1 MLSIEQHFFLIYI
14 KVRQTDSNEYMNTP
28 LPKPSVPQN
37 SQAGGIPPV
46 TGPVVATQPTQ
57 TPPAPQPPQK
67 PQPPQAPRPPQA
79 QQTDRGAS
87 VAPPTAPTV
96 QQPLPPKS
104 LSALSSM
111 NSTQIPKNNVTA
123 IPTDPSTV
131 AAAQK
136 TAAQMPPQ
144 QPATPPQS
152 LSGPGSAPP
161 KIEATTTA
169 DAPKLPPS
177 GSKPKFASVEKP
189 MAKYAIIG
197 AIVLVVL
204 GLVGGIAYMFLG
216 GSSGGSV
223 SIDKDST
230 GTGGGTAN
238 NRQVVSGE
246 QTTIEYWGLWE
257 PTEVMTEVIKEFED
271 KNPGIKVSYNKQ
283 SHLNYR
289 ERLQTAISSGN
300 GPDVFRFHAS
310 WTPMLIGELKP
321 IPNSVMSA
329 AEFKTTYYPVAAKQ
343 LQANGQYV
351 GIPMMYDGLALLY
364 NKEMFNTA
372 SLPVPSTW
380 AGVKEAAVK
389 LVIKGSDGA
398 ISRGGIALG
407 NSTNVDNFSDILG
420 LLMLQNGATLTE
432 TTSQEV
438 ADALSFYT
446 SFQLTDQVWNSELP
460 NSTTAFSREEVAM
473 IIVPSWRI
481 HEVLAQNPDLEFGVT
496 NVPVIE
502 DKLTWGSFWAEGI
515 NAKSKN
521 QEAAAAFLK
530 FVTQKET
537 LEKFYDAAS
546 KVRGFGELYPRMDM
560 AADLAD
566 NEFVAPY
573 LEDAPYSDGWYLSS
587 YTHDNGINDQIIKYY
602 EDGITAMITSGKKAP
617 VVQETIDQ
625 GVSQVLRQYGISGAL
640 AR

>member
-1 MLSIEQHFFLIYI
+1 
-14 KVRQTDSNEYMNTP
+14 MNTP
-28 LPKPSVPQN
+28 LPKPSVPQS
-37 SQAGGIPPV
+37 SQAGGNPV
-46 TGPVVATQPTQ
+46 VSGPVVATQPTQ
-57 TPPAPQPPQK
+57 TPQPPQAPK
-67 PQPPQAPRPPQA
+67 PPQPPQAPQA
-79 QQTDRGAS
+79 PKVVQPA
-87 VAPPTAPTV
+87 APAA
-96 QQPLPPKS
+96 QQPLPAKS

-111 NSTQIPKNNVTA
+111 NSTQIPKNNVTGLQA
-123 IPTDPSTV
+123 DPSAL

-136 TAAQMPPQ
+136 SAAQMPPQ
-144 QPATPPQS
+144 QPTTPPQS

-161 KIEATTTA
+161 KVDPAPP
-169 DAPKLPPS
+169 DAAKPPA
-177 GSKPKFASVEKP
+177 GGAKPKFASVEKP

-204 GLVGGIAYMFLG
+204 GVLGGLAYMFLG

-223 SIDKDST
+223 SIDKGTT

-257 PTEVMTEVIKEFED
+257 PTEVMEEVIAEFED

-310 WTPMLIGELKP
+310 WTPMLLGELKP

-407 NSTNVDNFSDILG
+407 NATNVDNFSDILG

-460 NSTTAFSREEVAM
+460 NSTTAFAREEVAM

-481 HEVLAQNPDLEFGVT
+481 HEVMAQNPDLDFGVT

-530 FVTQKET
+530 FVSQKET

-546 KVRGFGELYPRMDM
+546 KVRAFGELYPRMDM
-560 AADLAD
+560 AEDLAD
-566 NEFVAPY
+566 NELVAPY
-573 LEDAPYSDGWYLSS
+573 LEDAAYSDGWYLSS
-587 YTHDNGINDQIIKYY
+587 NTHDNGINDQIIKYY

-617 VVQETIDQ
+617 TVQETIDL

>member
-1 MLSIEQHFFLIYI
+1 
-14 KVRQTDSNEYMNTP
+14 MNTP
-28 LPKPSVPQN
+28 LPKPSVPQP
-37 SQAGGIPPV
+37 SQAGAPV
-46 TGPVVATQPTQ
+46 AAPGPVVGSAPQPPVAQ
-57 TPPAPQPPQK
+57 PSAPQPPQSPQAPMPPQMPQA
-67 PQPPQAPRPPQA
+67 PQPPVVQPAPA
-79 QQTDRGAS
+79 VAAG
-87 VAPPTAPTV
+87 APPTQQAPQFAA
-96 QQPLPPKS
+96 QQSMPPKS

-111 NSTQIPKNNVTA
+111 NSTQIPKNNLTS

-131 AAAQK
+131 AAAQRQ
-136 TAAQMPPQ
+136 AAQMPPQ
-144 QPATPPQS
+144 P

-161 KIEATTTA
+161 KLAAVAPSAEGSAPAT
-169 DAPKLPPS
+169 PPA
-177 GSKPKFASVEKP
+177 GGAKPKFASVEKP

-197 AIVLVVL
+197 AIVLVVV
-204 GLVGGIAYMFLG
+204 GLIGGLAYMFLG
-216 GSSGGSV
+216 GSGSSGSV
-223 SIDKDST
+223 SISPET
-230 GTGGGTAN
+230 PGGGTAN

-257 PTEVMTEVIKEFED
+257 PTEVMAEVIKEFEA
-271 KNPGIKVSYNKQ
+271 KNPGVKVSYSKQ

-310 WTPMLIGELKP
+310 WTPMLLGELKP
-321 IPNSVMSA
+321 IPNAVMSA

-389 LVIKGSDGA
+389 LVIKGSDGK

-407 NSTNVDNFSDILG
+407 NATNVDHFSDILG
-420 LLMLQNGATLTE
+420 LLMLQNGATLTQS
-432 TTSQEV
+432 TSQEV

-446 SFQLTDQVWNSELP
+446 SFQKTDQVWSSDLP
-460 NSTTAFSREEVAM
+460 NSTTAFAREEVAM

-481 HEVLAQNPDLEFGVT
+481 HEVMAQNPDLDFGVT

-502 DKLTWGSFWAEGI
+502 EKLTWGSFWAEGI
-515 NAKSKN
+515 NSKSKN
-521 QEAAAAFLK
+521 QDAAAAFLK
-530 FVTQKET
+530 FLTQKET

-546 KVRGFGELYPRMDM
+546 KVRAFGELYPRMDM

-566 NEFVAPY
+566 NELIAPY
-573 LEDAPYSDGWYLSS
+573 LEDAAYSDGWYLSS
-587 YTHDNGINDQIIKYY
+587 FTHDNGINDQIIKYY
-602 EDGITAMITSGKKAP
+602 EDGITAMVMEGKAAAA
-617 VVQETIDQ
+617 VQPTIDQ
-625 GVSQVLRQYGISGAL
+625 GVSQVLRQYGVSGAL

>member
-1 MLSIEQHFFLIYI
+1 VL
-14 KVRQTDSNEYMNTP
+14 
-28 LPKPSVPQN
+28 
-37 SQAGGIPPV
+37 A
-46 TGPVVATQPTQ
+46 
-57 TPPAPQPPQK
+57 
-67 PQPPQAPRPPQA
+67 
-79 QQTDRGAS
+79 
-87 VAPPTAPTV
+87 PTA
-96 QQPLPPKS
+96 QALPQKS

-123 IPTDPSTV
+123 IPADPSAL

-144 QPATPPQS
+144 TPASPPKVM
-152 LSGPGSAPP
+152 SGPGSAPP
-161 KIEATTTA
+161 QPGTPA
-169 DAPKLPPS
+169 APGAKPPAA
-177 GSKPKFASVEKP
+177 GAKPKFASVEKP

-197 AIVLVVL
+197 VIVLVVL
-204 GLVGGIAYMFLG
+204 GLIGGIAFMFMR
-216 GSSGGSV
+216 GSSS
-223 SIDKDST
+223 SST
-230 GTGGGTAN
+230 GSTTQKTTDTSGKTTAN
-238 NRQVVSGE
+238 REVVPGE

-257 PTEVMTEVIKEFED
+257 PSEVMNEVIKEFETE
-271 KNPGIKVSYNKQ
+271 NPGVKVSYSKQ

-310 WTPMLIGELKP
+310 WTPILLGELKP

-329 AEFKTTYYPVAAKQ
+329 AEYKTTYYPVAAKQ

-351 GIPMMYDGLALLY
+351 GIPMMYEGLALLY
-364 NKEMFNTA
+364 NKDMFTTA
-372 SLPVPSTW
+372 GLPVPSTW

-389 LVIKGSDGA
+389 LVIKGSDGK

-407 NSTNVDNFSDILG
+407 NAENVDNFSDILG
-420 LLMLQNGATLTE
+420 LLMLQNGATLTD
-432 TTSQEV
+432 TSSQEV

-446 SFQLTDQVWNSELP
+446 SFQTTDNVWSSELP
-460 NSTTAFSREEVAM
+460 DSTAAFGREEVAM

-481 HEVLAQNPDLEFGVT
+481 HELLAQNPDLDFGVT

-502 DKLTWGSFWAEGI
+502 DQLTWGSFWAEGI

-521 QEAAAAFLK
+521 QDAAAAFLK
-530 FVTQKET
+530 YISKKET

-560 AADLAD
+560 SADLAD
-566 NEFVAPY
+566 NELIAPY
-573 LEDAPYSDGWYLSS
+573 LEDAPFADGWYLSS
-587 YTHDNGINDQIIKYY
+587 NTHDNGINDQIIKYY
-602 EDGITAMITSGKKAP
+602 QDGINAMVTSGKKASA
-617 VVQETIDQ
+617 VQPTIEQ
-625 GVSQVLRQYGISGAL
+625 GVAQVLRQYGISGAL

>member
-1 MLSIEQHFFLIYI
+1 MICIEQ
-14 KVRQTDSNEYMNTP
+14 RQIESKAHMNTP

-37 SQAGGIPPV
+37 PQVGGTPPQGPTVPPV
-46 TGPVVATQPTQ
+46 TDPVQPVAPQAPQP
-57 TPPAPQPPQK
+57 PRAPQPPQA
-67 PQPPQAPRPPQA
+67 AP
-79 QQTDRGAS
+79 
-87 VAPPTAPTV
+87 VAAPTV
-96 QQPLPPKS
+96 LAPTAQALPQKS

-123 IPTDPSTV
+123 IPADPSAL

-144 QPATPPQS
+144 TPASPPKVM
-152 LSGPGSAPP
+152 SGPGSAPP
-161 KIEATTTA
+161 QPGTPA
-169 DAPKLPPS
+169 APGAKPPAA
-177 GSKPKFASVEKP
+177 GAKPKFASVEKP

-197 AIVLVVL
+197 VIVLVVL
-204 GLVGGIAYMFLG
+204 GLIGGIAFMFMR
-216 GSSGGSV
+216 GSSS
-223 SIDKDST
+223 SST
-230 GTGGGTAN
+230 GSTTQKTTDTSGKTTAN
-238 NRQVVSGE
+238 REVVPGE

-257 PTEVMTEVIKEFED
+257 PSEVMNEVIKEFETE
-271 KNPGIKVSYNKQ
+271 NPGVKVSYSKQ

-310 WTPMLIGELKP
+310 WTPILLGELKP

-329 AEFKTTYYPVAAKQ
+329 AEYKTTYYPVAAKQ

-351 GIPMMYDGLALLY
+351 GIPMMYEGLALLY
-364 NKEMFNTA
+364 NKDMFTTA
-372 SLPVPSTW
+372 GLPVPSTW

-389 LVIKGSDGA
+389 LVIKGSDGK

-407 NSTNVDNFSDILG
+407 NAENVDNFSDILG
-420 LLMLQNGATLTE
+420 LLMLQNGATLTD
-432 TTSQEV
+432 TSSQEV

-446 SFQLTDQVWNSELP
+446 SFQTTDNVWSSELP
-460 NSTTAFSREEVAM
+460 DSTAAFGREEVAM

-481 HEVLAQNPDLEFGVT
+481 HELLAQNPDLDFGVT

-502 DKLTWGSFWAEGI
+502 DQLTWGSFWAEGI

-521 QEAAAAFLK
+521 QDAAAAFLK
-530 FVTQKET
+530 YISKKET

-560 AADLAD
+560 SADLAD
-566 NEFVAPY
+566 NELIAPY
-573 LEDAPYSDGWYLSS
+573 LEDAPFADGWYLSS
-587 YTHDNGINDQIIKYY
+587 NTHDNGINDQIIKYY
-602 EDGITAMITSGKKAP
+602 QDGINAMVTSGKKASA
-617 VVQETIDQ
+617 VQPTIEQ
-625 GVSQVLRQYGISGAL
+625 GVAQVLRQYGISGAL